1 MIDKVILKEEAEKLG
16 VSLDDT
22 ALDRFDIYAERLV
35 ETNKTLNLTAITDPE
50 GILYKH
56 FIDSLWLLSC
66 VDLQMGA
73 KVIDVGTGAG
83 FPGVVL
89 LIARPDLN
97 ITLLDSTKKRLG
109 FVESVVG
116 ELGLAAEIVHMRA
129 EEAGKADDY
138 REQYDIA
145 LARAVANMQT
155 LSEYCL
161 PFIKKGGIFA
171 AMKGAKAAQEIET
184 AQGAVRKLGGEIIKS
199 EEFTLPLCGERTILK
214 VKKISQTP
222 PKYPRPS
229 AQISKKPLE

>member
-1 MIDKVILKEEAEKLG
+1 MIDKSLLVSQAAELG
-16 VSLDDT
+16 VKIDDV
-22 ALDRFDIYAERLV
+22 AADRFDKYAQMLV
-35 ETNKTLNLTAITDPE
+35 ETNKTLNLTAITEPDE
-50 GILYKH
+50 IVSKH
-56 FIDSLWLLSC
+56 FVDCLSVFNF
-66 VDLQMGA
+66 VDFPEGA

-109 FVESVVG
+109 FVEAVVG

-171 AMKGAKAAQEIET
+171 AMKGAKAAQELEA

-214 VKKISQTP
+214 VIKISQTP

>member
-1 MIDKVILKEEAEKLG
+1 MIDKSLLVSQAAELG
-16 VSLDDT
+16 VEIDDE
-22 ALDRFDIYAERLV
+22 AADRFDKYAQMLV
-35 ETNKTLNLTAITDPE
+35 ETNKTLNLTAITEPDE
-50 GILYKH
+50 IVSKH
-56 FIDSLWLLSC
+56 FVDCLSIFKF
-66 VDLQMGA
+66 VDFPEGA
-73 KVIDVGTGAG
+73 KVVDVGTGAG

-129 EEAGKADDY
+129 EEAGKATEY

-161 PFIKKGGIFA
+161 PFVKTGGIFA
-171 AMKGAKAAQEIET
+171 AMKGAKAAQELEA

-214 VKKISQTP
+214 AKKISQTP

>member
-1 MIDKVILKEEAEKLG
+1 MIDKSLLVSQAAELG
-16 VSLDDT
+16 VKIDDL
-22 ALDRFDIYAERLV
+22 AADRFDKYAQMLV
-35 ETNKTLNLTAITDPE
+35 ETNKTLNLTAITEPDE
-50 GILYKH
+50 IVSKH
-56 FIDSLWLLSC
+56 FVDCLSVFNF
-66 VDLQMGA
+66 VDFPEGA

-109 FVESVVG
+109 FVEAVVD

-171 AMKGAKAAQEIET
+171 AMKGAKAAQELEA

>member
-1 MIDKVILKEEAEKLG
+1 MIDKSLLISQAAELGIEIDDEA
-16 VSLDDT
+16 
-22 ALDRFDIYAERLV
+22 ADRFDKYAQMLV
-35 ETNKTLNLTAITDPE
+35 ETNKTLNLTAITEPDE
-50 GILYKH
+50 IVSKH
-56 FIDSLWLLSC
+56 FVDCLSVFKF
-66 VDLQMGA
+66 VDFPEGA

-109 FVESVVG
+109 FVESVVR
-116 ELGLAAEIVHMRA
+116 ELRLTADIVHMRA
-129 EEAGKADDY
+129 EEAGKAGSY
-138 REQYDIA
+138 RERYDIA

-161 PFIKKGGIFA
+161 PFVKTGGVFA
-171 AMKGAKAAQEIET
+171 AMKGAKAAQELAA

-199 EEFTLPLCGERTILK
+199 EEFTLPVCGERTILK

>member
-1 MIDKVILKEEAEKLG
+1 MIDKSHLISQAASIGIEIDDEA
-16 VSLDDT
+16 
-22 ALDRFDIYAERLV
+22 ADRFDKYAQMLV
-35 ETNKTLNLTAITDPE
+35 ETNKTLNLTAITEPDE
-50 GILYKH
+50 IVSKH
-56 FIDSLWLLSC
+56 FVDCLSVFKF
-66 VDLQMGA
+66 VDFPKGA

-116 ELGLAAEIVHMRA
+116 ELRLSAEILHMRA
-129 EEAGKADDY
+129 EEAGKLPEY
-138 REQYDIA
+138 RERYDIA

-161 PFIKKGGIFA
+161 PFVKTGGVFA
-171 AMKGAKAAQEIET
+171 AMKGAKAAQELAA
-184 AQGAVRKLGGEIIKS
+184 AQGAVKKLGGQILDS
-199 EEFTLPLCGERTILK
+199 AEFTLPVCGERTILK

>member
-1 MIDKVILKEEAEKLG
+1 MIDKSLLVSQAAELG
-16 VSLDDT
+16 VKIDDV
-22 ALDRFDIYAERLV
+22 AADRFDKYAQMLV
-35 ETNKTLNLTAITDPE
+35 ETNKTLNLTAITEPDE
-50 GILYKH
+50 IVSKH
-56 FIDSLWLLSC
+56 FVDCLSVFNF
-66 VDLQMGA
+66 VDFPKGA

-109 FVESVVG
+109 FVEAVVG

-171 AMKGAKAAQEIET
+171 AMKGAKAAQELEA

>member
-1 MIDKVILKEEAEKLG
+1 MIDKSLLVSQAAELG
-16 VSLDDT
+16 VEIDDL
-22 ALDRFDIYAERLV
+22 AADRFDKYAQMLV
-35 ETNKTLNLTAITDPE
+35 ETNKTLNLTAITEPDE
-50 GILYKH
+50 IVSKH
-56 FIDSLWLLSC
+56 FVDCLSVFKF
-66 VDLQMGA
+66 VDFPKGA

-109 FVESVVG
+109 FVEAVVG

-171 AMKGAKAAQEIET
+171 AMKGAKAAQEIEA

>member
-1 MIDKVILKEEAEKLG
+1 MIDKSLLVSQAAELG
-16 VSLDDT
+16 VKIDDL
-22 ALDRFDIYAERLV
+22 AADRFDKYAQMLV
-35 ETNKTLNLTAITDPE
+35 ETNKTLNLTAITEPDE
-50 GILYKH
+50 IVSKH
-56 FIDSLWLLSC
+56 FVDCLSVFNF
-66 VDLQMGA
+66 VDFPKGA

-97 ITLLDSTKKRLG
+97 ITLLDSTKKRLS
-109 FVESVVG
+109 FVEAVVG
-116 ELGLAAEIVHMRA
+116 ELGLNADIVHMRA
-129 EEAGKADDY
+129 EEAGKAGKY
-138 REQYDIA
+138 REHYDIA

-171 AMKGAKAAQEIET
+171 AMKGAKAAQELEA

>member
-1 MIDKVILKEEAEKLG
+1 MIDKSLLISQAALIGIDIDDEA
-16 VSLDDT
+16 
-22 ALDRFDIYAERLV
+22 ADRFDKYAHLLV
-35 ETNKTLNLTAITDPE
+35 ETNKTLNLTAITEPDE
-50 GILYKH
+50 IVSKH
-56 FIDSLWLLSC
+56 FVDCLSVLKF
-66 VDLQMGA
+66 VDFKKGA

-116 ELGLAAEIVHMRA
+116 ELGLSADIVHMRA
-129 EEAGKADDY
+129 EEAGKTAEH
-138 REQYDIA
+138 RERYDIA

-161 PFIKKGGIFA
+161 PFVKTGGVFA
-171 AMKGAKAAQEIET
+171 AMKGAKAAQELAA
-184 AQGAVRKLGGEIIKS
+184 AQGAVKKLGGQILDS
-199 EEFTLPLCGERTILK
+199 VEFTLPVCGERTILK

>member
-1 MIDKVILKEEAEKLG
+1 MIDKSLLISQAAELG
-16 VSLDDT
+16 VEIDDE
-22 ALDRFDIYAERLV
+22 AADRFDKYAQMLV
-35 ETNKTLNLTAITDPE
+35 ETNKTLNLTAITEPDE
-50 GILYKH
+50 IVSKH
-56 FIDSLWLLSC
+56 FVDCLSVFKF
-66 VDLQMGA
+66 VDFPEGA

-97 ITLLDSTKKRLG
+97 ITLLDSTKKRLS
-109 FVESVVG
+109 FVESVVR
-116 ELGLAAEIVHMRA
+116 ELRLTADIVHMRA
-129 EEAGKADDY
+129 EEAGKAGSY
-138 REQYDIA
+138 RERYDIA

-161 PFIKKGGIFA
+161 PFVKTGGVFA
-171 AMKGAKAAQEIET
+171 AMKGAKAAQELAA

-199 EEFTLPLCGERTILK
+199 EEFTLPVCGERTILK

>member
-1 MIDKVILKEEAEKLG
+1 MIDKSLLVSQAAELG
-16 VSLDDT
+16 VEIDDE
-22 ALDRFDIYAERLV
+22 AADRFDKYAQMLV
-35 ETNKTLNLTAITDPE
+35 ETNKTLNLTAITEPDE
-50 GILYKH
+50 IVSKH
-56 FIDSLWLLSC
+56 FVDCLSVFNF
-66 VDLQMGA
+66 VDFPKGA

-109 FVESVVG
+109 FVEAVVG

-171 AMKGAKAAQEIET
+171 AMKGAKAAQELEA

>member
-1 MIDKVILKEEAEKLG
+1 MIDKSLLISQAAELG
-16 VSLDDT
+16 VVIDDE
-22 ALDRFDIYAERLV
+22 AADRFDKYAQMLV
-35 ETNKTLNLTAITDPE
+35 ETNKTLNLTAITEPDE
-50 GILYKH
+50 IVSKH
-56 FIDSLWLLSC
+56 FVDCLSVFKF
-66 VDLQMGA
+66 VDFPEGA

-89 LIARPDLN
+89 LFARTDLN

-109 FVESVVG
+109 FVESVVS
-116 ELGLAAEIVHMRA
+116 ELGLTADIVHMRA
-129 EEAGKADDY
+129 EEAGKAAEY
-138 REQYDIA
+138 RERYDIA

-161 PFIKKGGIFA
+161 PFVKTGGVFA
-171 AMKGAKAAQEIET
+171 AMKGAKAAQELAA

-199 EEFTLPLCGERTILK
+199 EEFTLPVCGERTILK

>member
-1 MIDKVILKEEAEKLG
+1 MIDKSLLLSQAAELG
-16 VSLDDT
+16 VKIDDL
-22 ALDRFDIYAERLV
+22 AADRFDKYAQMLV
-35 ETNKTLNLTAITDPE
+35 ETNKTLNLTAITEPGE
-50 GILYKH
+50 IVSKH
-56 FIDSLWLLSC
+56 FVDCLSVFKF
-66 VDLQMGA
+66 VDFPKGA

-97 ITLLDSTKKRLG
+97 ITLLDSTKKRLS
-109 FVESVVG
+109 FVEAVVG
-116 ELGLAAEIVHMRA
+116 ELGLNADIVHMRA

-171 AMKGAKAAQEIET
+171 AMKGAKAAQELEA

-199 EEFTLPLCGERTILK
+199 EEFTLHLCGERTILK

>member
-1 MIDKVILKEEAEKLG
+1 MIDKSLLVSQAAELG
-16 VSLDDT
+16 VKIDDL
-22 ALDRFDIYAERLV
+22 AADRFDKYAQMLV
-35 ETNKTLNLTAITDPE
+35 ETNKTLNLTAITEPDE
-50 GILYKH
+50 IVSKH
-56 FIDSLWLLSC
+56 FVDCLSVFNF
-66 VDLQMGA
+66 VDFPKGA

-109 FVESVVG
+109 FVEAVVG

-171 AMKGAKAAQEIET
+171 AMKGAKAAQELEA